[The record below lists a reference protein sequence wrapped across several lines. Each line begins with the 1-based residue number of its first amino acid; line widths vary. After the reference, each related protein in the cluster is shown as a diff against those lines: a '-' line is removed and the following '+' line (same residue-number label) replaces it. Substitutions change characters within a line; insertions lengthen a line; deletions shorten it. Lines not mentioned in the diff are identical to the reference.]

1 MSQRNKCVDLQN
13 LKDDRLIVE
22 RTRKTHGSPNIR
34 TKQKPEVVR
43 LRVFTGHLLFRLAH
57 RSFSEGGWKD
67 NRVQNDFAWKIP
79 IAEIESRNYNLD
91 FKNPN
96 GGAKVEHSDPEETLN
111 CILNTEREIMKISEE
126 IKGAL

>member
-22 RTRKTHGSPNIR
+22 RTRKTYGSPNIR

-57 RSFSEGGWKD
+57 RSFSEGGSLGRGRD
-67 NRVQNDFAWKIP
+67 G
-79 IAEIESRNYNLD
+79 SRTGMDARL
-91 FKNPN
+91 P
-96 GGAKVEHSDPEETLN
+96 
-111 CILNTEREIMKISEE
+111 
-126 IKGAL
+126 KGDTDGLSPAR